1 MTAVVD
7 ESFRSEEVHGNMQ
20 KVLLDTRHQEF
31 VDRSLG
37 TGRSLEAHAQATQYM
52 EPEHLDT
59 GSHAR
64 NLSLDSIIRSQTT
77 QRRLFS
83 KPLNHR

>member
-1 MTAVVD
+1 VIAVVHKGL
-7 ESFRSEEVHGNMQ
+7 RSEEIHGNMQ

-31 VDRSLG
+31 VNRSLG
-37 TGRSLEAHAQATQYM
+37 TGRSLEAHAQATKYM

-59 GSHAR
+59 SCHAR
-64 NLSLDSIIRSQTT
+64 DLSLDSAIRSQTT